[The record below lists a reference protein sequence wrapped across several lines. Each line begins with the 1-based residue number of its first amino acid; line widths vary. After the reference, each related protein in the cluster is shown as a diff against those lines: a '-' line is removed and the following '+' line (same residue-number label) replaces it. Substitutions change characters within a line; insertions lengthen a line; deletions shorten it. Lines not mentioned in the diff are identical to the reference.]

1 MSERDESDST
11 TGAHADHSP
20 GDATPPRGKEKKGR
34 RRPAETE
41 RASSGTGTGWPAP
54 VTLGNRI
61 QRVRQRL
68 GLSVRDLADRAGVN
82 KDTVVKLERGQT
94 PSYRTLVR
102 VCDALEISVV
112 QLLRPEA
119 EAGEEAVVSL
129 HLRQSEQRVPRPL
142 VELDPDSPETVR
154 YREARQRELIAADEK
169 VLLSWLSCRLPGGK
183 LNAWILELRGE
194 TDTSTH
200 PGEEFLFCLRGTAR
214 LTVAGRIYTLREGDA
229 ATFWC
234 AEPHT
239 YAPSEEAMAAG
250 DLPVLLLSVWIS
262 AYDTAR
268 K

>member
-1 MSERDESDST
+1 MRKRDVPDPN
-11 TGAHADHSP
+11 ADNSAAPGQENTQPQSP
-20 GDATPPRGKEKKGR
+20 TRPGR
-34 RRPAETE
+34 RQPKPLAA
-41 RASSGTGTGWPAP
+41 ASTGSGQGWPAP

-68 GLSVRDLADRAGVN
+68 GLSVRDLAERAGVN
-82 KDTVVKLERGQT
+82 KDTIVKLERGQT
-94 PSYRTLVR
+94 PSYRTLVH

-119 EAGEEAVVSL
+119 EAGEDAVVAL
-129 HLRQSEQRVPRPL
+129 HLRQTEQRVPRPL
-142 VELDPDSPETVR
+142 VELDPQSPETVR
-154 YREARQRELIAADEK
+154 YREATQRELIAADEK

-183 LNAWILELRGE
+183 LNAWLLELRGE
-194 TDTSTH
+194 TDVSTH
-200 PGEEFLFCLRGTAR
+200 PGEEFVFCLRGTAQ
-214 LTVAGRIYTLREGDA
+214 LMVAGRAYILYEGDA

-239 YAPSEEAMAAG
+239 YAPSDEAMAAG
-250 DLPVLLLSVWIS
+250 ELPVLLLSVWIH